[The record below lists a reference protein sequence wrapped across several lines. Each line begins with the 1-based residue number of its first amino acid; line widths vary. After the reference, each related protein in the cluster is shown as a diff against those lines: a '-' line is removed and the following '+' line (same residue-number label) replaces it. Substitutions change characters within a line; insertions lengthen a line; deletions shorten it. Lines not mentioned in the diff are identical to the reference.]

1 MENSTLE
8 SKMKKLQETVILLLA
23 EHKKL
28 KEEYILGKRENEKL
42 KALVEE
48 QNEKINDFQYK
59 TKISKIVDYLAVD
72 PTSSTDL
79 RIKLD
84 EYIKEIDY
92 CIAYLNKE
100 EL

>member
-1 MENSTLE
+1 
-8 SKMKKLQETVILLLA
+8 MKKLQETVILLLA